1 MIVPDIHAR
10 GTPTPYRKQVNSVQP
25 RSGNGS
31 RRLGDILVEKKYL
44 SADQL
49 ERALSFQRENGSKL
63 GEALIKLGYIT
74 DEHLAE
80 ALASQKKLPIIPLG
94 EVFPN
99 PRAAGLLTE
108 KFIRARQVIP
118 VDFDRDALVLAMV
131 DPLDVVTLD
140 DARVI
145 TGRDIVPVV
154 VTATAFNDT
163 IEYVFS
169 GKGVLDAL
177 AREAGPSPK
186 QVAEERRDA
195 EDVSVV
201 TLVNDLL
208 DTALKRRASDLHL
221 EPQLYGMTVRIR
233 VDGVL
238 HQISEIPNHLK
249 GGVTSRVKIMGD
261 MDIAEKRLPQDG
273 RATYRSD
280 EQTVDLRI
288 ASIPTVYGE
297 NITVRLL
304 DETMFEITLEELGMG
319 EAELVL
325 FRRALARPYG
335 QILITG
341 PTGSGKSTTLYSALE
356 EINKP
361 TVKIYTVE
369 DPVERK
375 MQGILQSQVKP
386 MIGLTFAAALRS
398 LVRSDPDIIM
408 VGEIRDLETAT
419 ITTEASLTGHLVLS
433 TLHTNDAASTVT
445 RLIEMR
451 VPPFLIASA
460 LECVVAQR
468 LARQLCPQCKLDHK
482 LLPADMTGAEF
493 DFYGD
498 TPVVVSRP
506 VGCRR
511 CFGTGYS
518 GRIGLFEVLPVTKGV
533 KQLITSG
540 ARTDEIRDFA
550 LAGGMVT
557 LRQDGHRKVLRRLTT
572 FEEVQRVTA

>member
-1 MIVPDIHAR
+1 L
-10 GTPTPYRKQVNSVQP
+10 
-25 RSGNGS
+25 GNGS

-44 SADQL
+44 SSEQL
-49 ERALSFQRENGSKL
+49 QRALSFQRESGSKL
-63 GEALIKLGYIT
+63 GESLIKLGYIS
-74 DEHLAE
+74 DEHVAE
-80 ALASQKKLPIIPLG
+80 ALAFQKKLPIIPLG
-94 EVFPN
+94 EVYPN

-118 VDFDRDALVLAMV
+118 VDFDRDAIILAMV

-140 DARVI
+140 DVRVI
-145 TGRDIVPVV
+145 TGREIVPVV
-154 VTATAFNDT
+154 ATASAFNDT
-163 IEYVFS
+163 IEYIFS
-169 GKGVLDAL
+169 GKGFLDGLGKDSRPTA
-177 AREAGPSPK
+177 S

-208 DTALKRRASDLHL
+208 DTALKRRASDMHL
-221 EPQLYGMTVRIR
+221 EPQLYAMIVRIR

-261 MDIAEKRLPQDG
+261 LDIAEKRLPQDG

-288 ASIPTVYGE
+288 ATIPTVYGE
-297 NITVRLL
+297 NVAIRLL

-319 EAELVL
+319 EAELVA
-325 FRRALARPYG
+325 FRRALDRPHG

-361 TVKIYTVE
+361 IVKIYTVE

-375 MQGILQSQVKP
+375 IPGILQSQVKP
-386 MIGLTFAAALRS
+386 QIGLTFAAALRA
-398 LVRSDPDIIM
+398 LVRSDPDVIM

-419 ITTEASLTGHLVLS
+419 IATEASLTGHLVLS
-433 TLHTNDAASTVT
+433 TLHTNDAVSTVT
-445 RLIEMR
+445 RLVEMR

-468 LARQLCPQCKLDHK
+468 LARRLCPHCKREHEIV
-482 LLPADMTGAEF
+482 PADLTAAELE
-493 DFYGD
+493 FYGEE
-498 TPVVVSRP
+498 PLVVAKV

-518 GRIGLFEVLPVTKGV
+518 GRVGLYEVFPITKEA

-540 ARTDEIRDFA
+540 ATTDELRDYA
-550 LAGGMVT
+550 LGRGMVT
-557 LRQDGHRKVLRRLTT
+557 LRQDGRRKVLSGMTT
-572 FEEVQRVTA
+572 FEEVRRVTT

>member
-1 MIVPDIHAR
+1 MTSVP
-10 GTPTPYRKQVNSVQP
+10 P
-25 RSGNGS
+25 RLGNGS

-44 SADQL
+44 SSEQL

-63 GEALIKLGYIT
+63 GESLIRLGYIS
-74 DEHLAE
+74 DEHVAE

-118 VDFDRDALVLAMV
+118 VDFDRDALILAMV

-140 DARVI
+140 DVRVI
-145 TGRDIVPVV
+145 TGREIVPVV
-154 VTATAFNDT
+154 ATASAFNDT
-163 IEYVFS
+163 IEYIFS
-169 GKGVLDAL
+169 GKGFLDGSGKDSRPTA
-177 AREAGPSPK
+177 S

-201 TLVNDLL
+201 TLVDDLL
-208 DTALKRRASDLHL
+208 DTALKRRASDMHL
-221 EPQLYGMTVRIR
+221 EPQLYAMIVRIR

-261 MDIAEKRLPQDG
+261 LDIAEKRLPQDG

-288 ASIPTVYGE
+288 ATIPSVYGE
-297 NITVRLL
+297 NVAIRLL

-319 EAELVL
+319 EPELVA
-325 FRRALARPYG
+325 FRRALDRPHG

-375 MQGILQSQVKP
+375 IPGILQSQVKP
-386 MIGLTFAAALRS
+386 QIGLTFAAALRA
-398 LVRSDPDIIM
+398 LVRSDPDVIM

-419 ITTEASLTGHLVLS
+419 IATEASLTGHLVLS
-433 TLHTNDAASTVT
+433 TLHTNDAVSTVT
-445 RLIEMR
+445 RLVEMR

-468 LARQLCPQCKLDHK
+468 LARRLCPHCKRGHK
-482 LLPADMTGAEF
+482 IVPADMTAAELE
-493 DFYGD
+493 FYGEE
-498 TPVVVSRP
+498 PLVVAKV

-518 GRIGLFEVLPVTKGV
+518 GRVGLYEVFPITKEA

-540 ARTDEIRDFA
+540 ATTDELRDYA
-550 LAGGMVT
+550 LGQGMVT
-557 LRQDGHRKVLRRLTT
+557 LRQDGRRKVLSGMTT
-572 FEEVQRVTA
+572 FEEVRRVTT